1 MAAQS
6 CGCRTLSL
14 FRPEFEYIDRT
25 ETSVRYLEH
34 GWPTELCRWHSHP
47 EYELHLIMAT
57 RGEAFIGDF
66 IGPFE
71 PGGLYLTGP
80 DVPHNWVT
88 MDRPETEP
96 VALRDMVIQF
106 SQDSIDH
113 LTRAFPEFAQMRPM
127 WDLARAGIRFE
138 GFDPTFARGHFQRIR
153 DTRGA
158 ERIAAFL
165 RLLVR
170 IDEHA
175 EKRPLSVVRVVRPE
189 GSAKQSR
196 IATVIDHITQN
207 YAEDLSLQQMAE
219 MAGMS
224 ATAFSRNFQ
233 KATGSRFV
241 EFVNRVRIAQACILL
256 SATDEP
262 VSGICFDTGFQNLAN
277 FNRRFLK
284 MKQVTPSAYRAS
296 MRAGL
301 MQKWKGTE

>member
-1 MAAQS
+1 MS
-6 CGCRTLSL
+6 V
-14 FRPEFEYIDRT
+14 FRPEFEYVDRT

-47 EYELHLIMAT
+47 EYELHLIIAT
-57 RGEAFIGDF
+57 KGEAFIGDF

-71 PGGLYLTGP
+71 PGELYLTGP

-96 VALRDMVIQF
+96 VALRDMVVQF
-106 SQDSIDH
+106 SQDSIDN
-113 LTRAFPEFAQMRPM
+113 LTLAFPEFAQMRPM
-127 WDLARAGIRFE
+127 LDLAQAGIRFE
-138 GFDPTFARGHFQRIR
+138 GFDPTFARGHLQRIR
-153 DTRGA
+153 DTRGP

-165 RLLVR
+165 RFLVR
-170 IDEHA
+170 IEEHA
-175 EKRPLSVVRVVRPE
+175 EKRPLSVLPMVRPE
-189 GSAKQSR
+189 GSAKQAR
-196 IATVIDHITQN
+196 IAAVIDHITQN
-207 YAEDLSLQQMAE
+207 YAEDLNLEQMAE

-233 KATGSRFV
+233 KATGSGFV
-241 EFVNRVRIAQACILL
+241 EFVNRVRIAQACVLL

-262 VSGICFDTGFQNLAN
+262 VSGICFDVGFQNLAN

-284 MKQVTPSAYRAS
+284 MKQVTPTDYRAS

-301 MQKWKGTE
+301 MQKWKGTA